1 MKSPAKPKRPKTT
14 KAQRKLALGEQNEAT
29 GDDFE
34 REGMG
39 IAPKE

>member
-1 MKSPAKPKRPKTT
+1 MAKKAKGAKDKPKRPLV
-14 KAQRKLALGEQNEAT
+14 RLGEATEAT
-29 GDDFE
+29 VEDFE